1 MLISKLIGE
10 MNMDV
15 IRVELQDY
23 LRWQDFLLHVFY
35 AAKHHYGK
43 NENMTCKVSLNYSLK
58 YSVMRRYNRWS
69 LFGTHND

>member
-1 MLISKLIGE
+1 

-35 AAKHHYGK
+35 AAKHHYEK
-43 NENMTCKVSLNYSLK
+43 NENITCKVSLILSK
-58 YSVMRRYNRWS
+58 IQR
-69 LFGTHND
+69 DAQI